1 MEKYEKPIMD
11 VVEMDSSIVT
21 TILSCPT
28 QNEDCPDE
36 LPIIGF

>member
-21 TILSCPT
+21 YES
-28 QNEDCPDE
+28 DE
-36 LPIIGF
+36 LPIMP